1 MKSNNIRWGTRCPKS
16 PRDPIIRTVPQP
28 ADMNGNGDI
37 FGGWVLS
44 QMDIA
49 GGTLAARVAKG
60 RVATVAITAM
70 TFVQPIKVGDL
81 VSIYGEVSKIGRSSI
96 TIALETVVQ
105 RRLDPT
111 PIQVTHGTFV
121 FVAIDDDGKPRQVK
135 RMKLAALALAAALA
149 PRGRLGPSA
158 HVIISQTVR
167 AIEEDGAY
175 THVEIEWRF
184 DPVRQRG
191 RDSGDRRGQG
201 RQDSRAEEIA
211 LLVRDTLPEL
221 AARSASRPG

>member
-1 MKSNNIRWGTRCPKS
+1 MSES

-49 GGTLAARVAKG
+49 GGTMAARVAKG

-81 VSIYGEVSKIGRSSI
+81 VSIYGQVSKIGRSSI
-96 TIALETVVQ
+96 TIDLETVVQ
-105 RRLDPT
+105 RRLDPA

-135 RMKLAALALAAALA
+135 A
-149 PRGRLGPSA
+149 
-158 HVIISQTVR
+158 
-167 AIEEDGAY
+167 
-175 THVEIEWRF
+175 
-184 DPVRQRG
+184 
-191 RDSGDRRGQG
+191 
-201 RQDSRAEEIA
+201 
-211 LLVRDTLPEL
+211 
-221 AARSASRPG
+221 

>member
-1 MKSNNIRWGTRCPKS
+1 MSNS

-49 GGTLAARVAKG
+49 GGTVAARLAKG

-81 VSIYGEVSKIGRSSI
+81 VSIYGEVSKVGRSSI
-96 TIALETVVQ
+96 TVALETIVQ

-111 PIQVTHGTFV
+111 PIRVTHGTFV
-121 FVAIDDDGKPRQVK
+121 FVAIDEDGKPREV
-135 RMKLAALALAAALA
+135 
-149 PRGRLGPSA
+149 SA
-158 HVIISQTVR
+158 
-167 AIEEDGAY
+167 
-175 THVEIEWRF
+175 
-184 DPVRQRG
+184 
-191 RDSGDRRGQG
+191 
-201 RQDSRAEEIA
+201 
-211 LLVRDTLPEL
+211 
-221 AARSASRPG
+221 

>member
-1 MKSNNIRWGTRCPKS
+1 MSNS

-49 GGTLAARVAKG
+49 GGALAARVAHG

-81 VSIYGEVSKIGRSSI
+81 VSIYGEVAKIGRSSI

-105 RRLDPT
+105 RRHEST
-111 PIQVTHGTFV
+111 ERRVTHGTFV
-121 FVAIDDDGKPRQVK
+121 FVAIDEEGKPRPVPQ
-135 RMKLAALALAAALA
+135 AA
-149 PRGRLGPSA
+149 S
-158 HVIISQTVR
+158 
-167 AIEEDGAY
+167 
-175 THVEIEWRF
+175 
-184 DPVRQRG
+184 PV
-191 RDSGDRRGQG
+191 
-201 RQDSRAEEIA
+201 ATA
-211 LLVRDTLPEL
+211 
-221 AARSASRPG
+221 

>member
-1 MKSNNIRWGTRCPKS
+1 MNGTAERDGPPGYEPAIRA
-16 PRDPIIRTVPQP
+16 VPMP
-28 ADMNGNGDI
+28 ADANQNGDI

-49 GGTLAARVAKG
+49 GGTMAARVAKG

-81 VSIYGEVSKIGRSSI
+81 VSIYGQVSKIGRSSI

-121 FVAIDDDGKPRQVK
+121 FVAIDDEGKPRQVK
-135 RMKLAALALAAALA
+135 A
-149 PRGRLGPSA
+149 
-158 HVIISQTVR
+158 
-167 AIEEDGAY
+167 
-175 THVEIEWRF
+175 
-184 DPVRQRG
+184 
-191 RDSGDRRGQG
+191 
-201 RQDSRAEEIA
+201 
-211 LLVRDTLPEL
+211 
-221 AARSASRPG
+221 

>member
-1 MKSNNIRWGTRCPKS
+1 MSEM
-16 PRDPIIRTVPQP
+16 PRDPIVRTVPQP

-81 VSIYGEVSKIGRSSI
+81 VSIYGEVSKVGRSSV
-96 TIALETVVQ
+96 TIALETIVQ

-121 FVAIDDDGKPRQVK
+121 FVAIDEDGKPRQVT
-135 RMKLAALALAAALA
+135 
-149 PRGRLGPSA
+149 P
-158 HVIISQTVR
+158 
-167 AIEEDGAY
+167 
-175 THVEIEWRF
+175 
-184 DPVRQRG
+184 
-191 RDSGDRRGQG
+191 
-201 RQDSRAEEIA
+201 
-211 LLVRDTLPEL
+211 
-221 AARSASRPG
+221 

>member
-1 MKSNNIRWGTRCPKS
+1 MSNT

-49 GGTLAARVAKG
+49 GGTVAARVAKG

-81 VSIYGEVSKIGRSSI
+81 VSIYGEVGKVGRSSI
-96 TIALETVVQ
+96 TVALETIVQ

-121 FVAIDDDGKPRQVK
+121 FVAIDEDGKPRPV
-135 RMKLAALALAAALA
+135 
-149 PRGRLGPSA
+149 SA
-158 HVIISQTVR
+158 
-167 AIEEDGAY
+167 
-175 THVEIEWRF
+175 
-184 DPVRQRG
+184 
-191 RDSGDRRGQG
+191 
-201 RQDSRAEEIA
+201 
-211 LLVRDTLPEL
+211 
-221 AARSASRPG
+221 